1 MHILS
6 KTDIYNANRSYD
18 LSLYT
23 RPAVLEAVKSVMFY
37 KIDMLIV
44 VFFVA
49 NKIIDKIEKKSK
61 RVYSSKKDLKL
72 SQSV

>member
-1 MHILS
+1 
-6 KTDIYNANRSYD
+6 
-18 LSLYT
+18 
-23 RPAVLEAVKSVMFY
+23 MFY